1 LNAIN
6 KKRGGNE
13 MSREEELQQRIK
25 KVIYNLSAD
34 ITTYKTA
41 IYRIRSNR
49 MIDKEEKAKELKEI
63 ETDIEYNEHLI
74 DMLMGLK

>member
-1 LNAIN
+1 LNGIN

-49 MIDKEEKAKELKEI
+49 MIDKEEKAKEIKEI
-63 ETDIEYNEHLI
+63 ETDIKYNEHLI

>member
-1 LNAIN
+1 M
-6 KKRGGNE
+6 G
-13 MSREEELQQRIK
+13 REEELQQRIK

-49 MIDKEEKAKELKEI
+49 MIDKEEKAKEIKEI
-63 ETDIEYNEHLI
+63 ETDIKYNEHLI

>member
-6 KKRGGNE
+6 KKRRGNE
-13 MSREEELQQRIK
+13 MSKEEELQQRIK

-49 MIDKEEKAKELKEI
+49 MIDKEEKAKEIKEI
-63 ETDIEYNEHLI
+63 ETDIKYNEHLI

>member
-49 MIDKEEKAKELKEI
+49 MIDKEEKAKEIKEI
-63 ETDIEYNEHLI
+63 ETDIKYNEHLI

>member
-1 LNAIN
+1 
-6 KKRGGNE
+6 

-34 ITTYKTA
+34 IATYKIA
-41 IYRIRSNR
+41 IYKIRSNR
-49 MIDKEEKAKELKEI
+49 MIDKEEKDKEIKEI
-63 ETDIEYNEHLI
+63 ETDIKYNEHLI